1 MFPIGDER
9 VQGGPPPVV
18 TFGLIALNVV
28 AFLVELAQ
36 PSEGALAG

>member
-9 VQGGPPPVV
+9 VQAGPGVV
-18 TFGLIALNVV
+18 TFGLIALNVL

-36 PSEGALAG
+36 P